1 MPAITAKCHLNNKT
15 WATFEG
21 RIWPE
26 GATGYGFEGTITA
39 TTMLDRRR
47 TGFPN
52 KVRLGHGGTKGKYE
66 RLEFEIE
73 GIEKE
78 NTFQVRGRGT
88 REHNDTV
95 DFYVGL
101 NNKSDG
107 SWEDGKEITTV
118 AGGPPQK
125 IEPTYTSSR
134 GHCASFEGNVRA
146 DGPTGYVIT
155 GRLSGTIESGSN
167 FRQEVTFGY
176 KTPGGSWAYETTT
189 WPKNIK
195 VEIRGTRGSGEDIVV
210 LVGAS
215 SGRLGTYEYSSEL
228 RVSLPEEF

>member
-1 MPAITAKCHLNNKT
+1 MPAITAKYRLNAET

-39 TTMLDRRR
+39 TTMLDRSD
-47 TGFPN
+47 TSFPN

-66 RLEFEIE
+66 RLEFEIK
-73 GIEKE
+73 GVEKE
-78 NTFQVRGRGT
+78 NSFEVRGRGT

-107 SWEDGKEITTV
+107 SWEDGAEITTV
-118 AGGPPQK
+118 VGGPPQK
-125 IEPTYTSSR
+125 IEPAYNSSK
-134 GHCASFEGNVRA
+134 GHNAWFEGSVRA
-146 DGPTGYVIT
+146 DGPTGYAIT
-155 GRLSGTIESGSN
+155 GMLYGSATYGSN
-167 FRQEVTFGY
+167 FRQESTFGY
-176 KTPGGSWAYETTT
+176 KAAGGSWAYETTT
-189 WPKNIK
+189 IPVNID
-195 VEIRGTRGSGEDIVV
+195 VDIHGTRGSGEDIVV

-215 SGRLGTYEYSSEL
+215 TGTLGAYEYSSEL